1 MRLLLLLLCLSGS
14 LAGDGEEASL
24 NDITVLTQPEQEEG
38 SLDNVPVY
46 QIDPIEYL
54 KGTDNTQETS
64 QTDLGAELRQLKA
77 EVESLK
83 RQCNEFTK
91 A

>member
-1 MRLLLLLLCLSGS
+1 MRLLLVLLCLSGS
-14 LAGDGEEASL
+14 QAGDGEEASL
-24 NDITVLTQPEQEEG
+24 NDITALAQPEQEDG

-46 QIDPIEYL
+46 QIDPFEHL

-77 EVESLK
+77 DVESLK
-83 RQCNEFTK
+83 RQCNECMR